1 MARFEARRWG
11 GDASGPTR
19 RDRRP
24 CGYEVYIP
32 DPLAGRR
39 FVLDGD
45 VAADVA
51 DAEAALVRLD
61 AAAGALADT
70 EALARLLLRAEAV
83 ASSRIEGLEVGGR
96 RLLRAQAAR
105 QLGEDPLDVT
115 AAEVLG
121 NIDAMLWAV
130 DAVPSG
136 GAITPEIMLETH
148 RRLLASTRLAEHAGR
163 IRTVQNWIGGSAHNP
178 CAAAFVPPPPELVD
192 GLFADLAA
200 FCNGDALP
208 AVAQAAIAHAQF
220 ETIHPFVDGNGRTG
234 RALIHL
240 VLRRRGLA
248 PRILPPISLIL
259 ATWPRDYV
267 AGLTGTRYDGAPESD
282 QAHSGLNRWIALFA
296 SACRRAAEDAGRF
309 EEQVRALQDSW
320 RERLGSVRRGSAADL
335 LMRALPGAPL
345 LTTATASELIGRS
358 FQATSLAIDRLA
370 QAAILRQVTVGRR
383 NRAFEAPELIETFTA
398 LERQLAS
405 PEGDTLVSEPV
416 RRVPRGGR

>member
-1 MARFEARRWG
+1 MARIEGRRWAG
-11 GDASGPTR
+11 EERGQTR

-24 CGYEVYIP
+24 CNYEVYIP
-32 DPLAGRR
+32 DPLVGRR

-61 AAAGALADT
+61 ATTGALADT

-105 QLGEDPLDVT
+105 QLGEDPRDVT
-115 AAEVLG
+115 AVEVLG
-121 NIDAMLWAV
+121 NIEAMAWAV
-130 DAVPSG
+130 EAVPPA
-136 GAITPEIMLETH
+136 GAISVEIVREAH
-148 RRLLASTRLAEHAGR
+148 RRLLAGTRLAGHGGR
-163 IRTVQNWIGGSAHNP
+163 TRTVQNWIGGSDYNP
-178 CAAAFVPPPPELVD
+178 CAAAFVPPPHELVD
-192 GLFADLAA
+192 ELLADLAA
-200 FCNGDALP
+200 FCNDDSLP
-208 AVAQAAIAHAQF
+208 AVAQAAIGHAQF
-220 ETIHPFVDGNGRTG
+220 ETIHPFIDGNGRTG

-267 AGLTGTRYDGAPESD
+267 GGLSGTRYEGAPDSEE
-282 QAHSGLNRWIALFA
+282 AHAGINRWIALFA
-296 SACRRAAEDAGRF
+296 SACRRATEDAGRF
-309 EEQVRALQDSW
+309 EERVRALQDSW

-335 LMRALPGAPL
+335 LVRVLPGAPL
-345 LTTATASELIGRS
+345 LTATTASELIGRS
-358 FQATSLAIDRLA
+358 FQATSQAIDRLVRA
-370 QAAILRQVTVGRR
+370 GILTQVTLGRR
-383 NRAFEAPELIETFTA
+383 NRAFEAPELIEAFTT

-405 PEGDTLVSEPV
+405 PEGDTLVSEPI
-416 RRVPRGGR
+416 RRVPRRRR